1 MRPWNHA
8 VVFVEFDSIRE
19 GVTAARSS
27 LVTARVKMRRTMT
40 VRMMMVV
47 VVVRVMDG
55 ADDDDGDH
63 KSRVGGMG

>member
-27 LVTARVKMRRTMT
+27 LVTARVKMLRTMT
-40 VRMMMVV
+40 VSMMMVE

-63 KSRVGGMG
+63 KSRVRGMG

>member
-55 ADDDDGDH
+55 ADDEDGDH
-63 KSRVGGMG
+63 KSSVRGMG

>member
-27 LVTARVKMRRTMT
+27 LVTARVKMLRTMT
-40 VRMMMVV
+40 VSMMMVE

-55 ADDDDGDH
+55 ADDDDGEH
-63 KSRVGGMG
+63 KSRVGRMG

>member
-8 VVFVEFDSIRE
+8 VIFVEFDSIRE

-27 LVTARVKMRRTMT
+27 LVTARVKMRRRIT

-55 ADDDDGDH
+55 ADDEDGDH
-63 KSRVGGMG
+63 KSSVRGMG